1 MADRRLPLDRYRDV
15 ELTLEALVG
24 AADGL
29 LRRLDVRPDDG
40 RIASAPDA
48 RLVRYYQTLGVVD
61 RPLRYDGRRAIYGYR
76 HLLQLLSVKRLQQE
90 GHPLHLIQAAL
101 AGRATGVLEE
111 ALAGP
116 SRGRG
121 PLPLTLPETSQSA
134 PPAPTRPITAAPGRE
149 SEFSATGTGAGNQR
163 GRSEAESSP
172 LVAARVAPGVTLTV
186 DPTVVLD
193 PNAVITLV
201 ASILSRVQKEH

>member
-1 MADRRLPLDRYRDV
+1 MADGSPPLNRYRDA
-15 ELTLEALVG
+15 ELTLEALVD
-24 AADGL
+24 AANRL

-101 AGRATGVLEE
+101 AGRATAALEE
-111 ALAGP
+111 ALVASSSRHEPPPLRSPETWQCASPAAAPPIAGP
-116 SRGRG
+116 PAR
-121 PLPLTLPETSQSA
+121 ETA
-134 PPAPTRPITAAPGRE
+134 
-149 SEFSATGTGAGNQR
+149 FSATGQGAGNQL
-163 GRSEAESSP
+163 GGSEAEFSP

-186 DPTVVLD
+186 DPTVVPD
-193 PNAVITLV
+193 PNALIVLV
-201 ASILSRVQKEH
+201 TTVLTRVQKEH